1 MLGAIRLWLVC
12 GATAVAAA
20 AALGCGGSGGTH
32 SLSAAAALAVPDRST
47 PTPIQESERSRSAAY
62 KYPIADDRQDDDRI
76 RTYGHEAGEPDKR
89 EITALVERYY
99 HAAADADGAKACLML
114 PAVFA
119 RSVPEDY
126 GSRAGPSGLKGTT
139 CAVVLTKFFRQL
151 PGQPIASLKA
161 VEVIGVRVKRDR
173 GYAQL
178 SSKWLPAAAIG
189 LVRERG
195 HWRIDTLIGGGC
207 RHCYR

>member
-12 GATAVAAA
+12 GVSAVAAA
-20 AALGCGGSGGTH
+20 AAFGCGGSGGRR
-32 SLSAAAALAVPDRST
+32 SLSAAAALAGPDRST
-47 PTPIQESERSRSAAY
+47 PTQIQESERSRSAAY
-62 KYPIADDRQDDDRI
+62 KYPIADDRQDDERI
-76 RTYGHEAGEPDKR
+76 RTYGHEAGEPNKR

-99 HAAADADGAKACLML
+99 HAAAAANGAEACLML
-114 PAVFA
+114 PVAFA

-126 GSRAGPSGLKGTT
+126 GSGAGSSGLKGTT

-161 VEVIGVRVKRDR
+161 VQVIGVRVKRNS

-178 SSKWLPAAAIG
+178 SSKWLPTAAIG
-189 LVRERG
+189 LIRERG
-195 HWRIDTLIGGGC
+195 QWRIDTLIGGGC